1 MTITLNAAHAP
12 TDRPLLQEG
21 SALSAVVESI
31 GSHDF
36 AERVL
41 SFAAAVVGADHC
53 AAYQLRGGEL
63 SLLVCANFEAAPA
76 GPDLSAY
83 EIKRQLS
90 MVAVDAVRIEI
101 AGIPE
106 AGARACGFAAGRRQR
121 ILVATRKA
129 DAAYCLSIVRPAQHD
144 PAQDM
149 DIELLRRT
157 AGILVS
163 AIAKHNDLVAN
174 KPNLTPAL
182 SSLPEIEECVL
193 SATDLSRREG
203 EVCARI
209 LYGLSSYGIALDLG
223 IGKESV
229 MTYRKRAY
237 LRLGIGSQRE
247 LLIWYLALWSA
258 TRGEPEA
265 AATLN

>member
-1 MTITLNAAHAP
+1 MTTTLNAAHAP
-12 TDRPLLQEG
+12 MDRPLLHDG
-21 SALSAVVESI
+21 FALSAVVESI
-31 GSHDF
+31 GAHDF
-36 AERVL
+36 ADRVL

-53 AAYQLRGGEL
+53 AAYQFRGGEL
-63 SLLVCANFEAAPA
+63 SLLVSADGEGASTR
-76 GPDLSAY
+76 PDLTAY

-90 MVAVDAVRIEI
+90 MVAVDAVRIEV
-101 AGIPE
+101 AGVPE
-106 AGARACGFAAGRRQR
+106 ASARACGFAAGRSQR

-129 DAAYCLSIVRPAQHD
+129 DAAYCLSIVRPARHD

-149 DIELLRRT
+149 EIELLRRT

-258 TRGEPEA
+258 TRGEAETA
-265 AATLN
+265 AALN